1 MNELTIQQAQKI
13 TSPNPFV
20 LACSL
25 REDGKTNVAAFSWW
39 TYLSNRPPMVAFCA
53 KSTGYTGEC
62 VARSKS
68 FALCVVDDTMK
79 EIAFQC
85 GTASGR
91 NMDKAEALGI
101 EMIPCR
107 EDGLM
112 AVKNSAVIF
121 VCSLEQSIPAGDHTI
136 HIGKVEKVLGD
147 PDKKH
152 LSAYN
157 GYQYLD
163 V

>member
-1 MNELTIQQAQKI
+1 MEKIQLPKASVL
-13 TSPNPFV
+13 TSPNPV
-20 LACSL
+20 TLVCTQRPDGTTNLA
-25 REDGKTNVAAFSWW
+25 TVSWW

-79 EIAFQC
+79 EKAFQC

-91 NMDKAEALGI
+91 NVDKAEALNI